1 MKKDMTVSQ
10 NCHISDSINLTMF
23 VENSGQDCL
32 FSQRMELLHKDKET
46 VLMLKAI
53 YLNMSTTVISPS
65 N

>member
-1 MKKDMTVSQ
+1 MKKDMTVLQ

-32 FSQRMELLHKDKET
+32 FSQRMELSHTDKET
-46 VLMLKAI
+46 VLMLKVI
-53 YLNMSTTVISPS
+53 YINMSATVISPS